1 MIFSSSDTLFAHLAM
16 AKQLI
21 EDFDSL
27 AEEHLK
33 IKAQRDERKK
43 ANEEAMKRMESSQP
57 TPTQEENDLAKLG
70 VVVEEKED
78 DKSGETVITK
88 TIVANQPLGPHGYET
103 RSTKAKE

>member
-33 IKAQRDERKK
+33 IKAQRDERNRL
-43 ANEEAMKRMESSQP
+43 ALERQRYRR
-57 TPTQEENDLAKLG
+57 NDG
-70 VVVEEKED
+70 DSDVED
-78 DKSGETVITK
+78 
-88 TIVANQPLGPHGYET
+88 
-103 RSTKAKE
+103 R

>member
-1 MIFSSSDTLFAHLAM
+1 M
-16 AKQLI
+16 AKAAKNADHPGVKAM
-21 EDFDSL
+21 E
-27 AEEHLK
+27 
-33 IKAQRDERKK
+33 AQRNERKK